1 MNPMNDDA
9 ALLRRFVEERSEA
22 AFAELVQ
29 RYVNLVY
36 RASLRRTGGDLHPSA
51 DVTQI
56 VFTALA
62 GNARRLSP
70 DTVLGAW
77 LHTATRNAAQK
88 VMISEQRR
96 RTRER
101 AYAMETSS
109 ENVRADPDWEQ
120 VRPVLDNAIDELPAL
135 DRTSL
140 VLRFFERRTYSE
152 IGAVLQIPEDA
163 ARVRTDRALDKL
175 RTRLSRHG
183 VTSTATAL
191 SIVISSEPLI
201 AAPAGLAASLTVHS
215 LAAAGSGIAL
225 SALTSFMTTKIITT
239 AGISAVVAFWAGSY
253 FGFSKHPE
261 FPPSIP
267 EANGKL
273 ANIISIRES
282 TPCRQR
288 R

>member
-1 MNPMNDDA
+1 MNDDA
-9 ALLRRFVEERSEA
+9 ALLRRFVVERSEA

-36 RASLRRTGGDLHPSA
+36 RAALRRTGGDLHPSA

-77 LHTATRNAAQK
+77 LHTATREA
-88 VMISEQRR
+88 
-96 RTRER
+96 R

-120 VRPVLDNAIDELPAL
+120 VRPVLDEAIDELPAL

-140 VLRFFERRTYSE
+140 VLRFFECRTYSE
-152 IGAVLQIPEDA
+152 IGAVLQISEDA

-175 RTRLSRHG
+175 RTRLSRNG

-239 AGISAVVAFWAGSY
+239 VGISAVVAFWAGSY

-273 ANIISIRES
+273 ADLISKGIDALPPTQVNS
-282 TPCRQR
+282 IFKALTTKM
-288 R
+288 